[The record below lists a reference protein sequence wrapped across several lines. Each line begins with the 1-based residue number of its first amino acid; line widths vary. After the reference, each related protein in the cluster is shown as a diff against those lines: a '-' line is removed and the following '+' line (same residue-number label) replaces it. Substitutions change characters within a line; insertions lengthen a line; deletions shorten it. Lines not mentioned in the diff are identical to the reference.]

1 MKTINIIEKGDRSVG
16 IEEQTVATLQ
26 IENDDYAAQMVEDG
40 TLFEFETKLAA
51 LVEQYF
57 GTEFHTY
64 TEDNITPKP
73 EWY

>member
-1 MKTINIIEKGDRSVG
+1 MKTINIIEEGDRSVG
-16 IEEQTVATLQ
+16 IEEQTVATLSVD
-26 IENDDYAAQMVEDG
+26 DDYATAMQTDG
-40 TLFEFETKLAA
+40 TLAEFEAKLVA

-73 EWY
+73 EWF